1 MTTPLTYSN
10 YSTLRQCGQR
20 FKLQCIDLVPQPRA
34 VALEFGSAMHAG
46 LHDVLITQDVTS
58 AQDVFEAFWDSP
70 AIVNLDWKGERHN
83 HDALA
88 EMGLKFIANFHKRYG
103 KDMTFISGEKRLTGS
118 RDGLLIEG
126 TPDALVRWD
135 NKNVLLDFKTAAYN
149 YLEEKLDSSLQLSL
163 YAYLICENTKQEDA
177 VDELAYVVFCKGTG
191 SIQTIRTVPYSK
203 EKALALLSD
212 SVSYWR
218 RNSGHFEKNPNAC
231 IMGKSVCPYFTGC
244 WKESK

>member
-58 AQDVFEAFWDSP
+58 AQDVFEAFWNSP
-70 AIVNLDWKGERHN
+70 AIVGLDWKGERHN
-83 HDALA
+83 HHALA
-88 EMGLKFIANFHKRYG
+88 EMGLKFISNFHKRYA
-103 KDMTFISGEKRLTGS
+103 KDMIFLHGETRLHGTYNEM
-118 RDGLLIEG
+118 RLEG
-126 TPDALVRWD
+126 TPDALVDW
-135 NKNVLLDFKTAAYN
+135 NGKHVLLDFKTAAYN
-149 YLEEKLDSSLQLSL
+149 YLDEKLDSSLQLNL
-163 YAYLICENTKQEDA
+163 YAWLLEQYSYDQVT
-177 VDELAYVVFCKGTG
+177 ELAYVVFCKGTS
-191 SIQTIRTVPYSK
+191 SIQTIRTIPYSQ
-203 EKALALLSD
+203 EKAIALLD
-212 SVSYWR
+212 AMVSYWR